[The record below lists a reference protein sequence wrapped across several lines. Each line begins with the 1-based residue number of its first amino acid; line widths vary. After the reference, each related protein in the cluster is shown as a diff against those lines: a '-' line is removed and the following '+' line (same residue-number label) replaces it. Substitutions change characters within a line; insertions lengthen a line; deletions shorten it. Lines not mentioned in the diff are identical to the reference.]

1 MTDGS
6 SPMTDDS
13 SPMTDDSS
21 PMTDLS
27 SPMIDESSGMGAWVT
42 LLHFPKD
49 TELVSVRVSY
59 RISDYGD
66 SPLLFETPDSI
77 ARLLR
82 FSVDAGGASYLPVAV
97 GNDYILYPKWRRS
110 VTCCRRLKVQ

>member
-1 MTDGS
+1 M
-6 SPMTDDS
+6 
-13 SPMTDDSS
+13 
-21 PMTDLS
+21 
-27 SPMIDESSGMGAWVT
+27 
-42 LLHFPKD
+42 HFPKD

-97 GNDYILYPKWRRS
+97 GNDYILKFA
-110 VTCCRRLKVQ
+110 VTFYLSKCSHRISKSIKNTHFRIYIICSIYV